1 MSSGIEVEEECVLKF
16 NEMKLGEHKGQNR
29 CIIYKIGDDRKY
41 IVVER
46 VIPKNTSKNQEDEYN
61 DIISTLPTDQG
72 RYIVWDLT
80 VPNAKNGQLTD
91 RLLFMSCLHLA
102 QHGLQNEGH
111 SETPDFPMSA
121 LSSYLCHGK
130 SVMCPDT
137 AAVGA
142 KMIFASS
149 KDALKK
155 KLTGIQSAIDCSD
168 SSDLDYKEVAAKAM
182 KGH

>member
-29 CIIYKIGDDRKY
+29 CIIYKIGDDKKY

-91 RLLFMSCLHLA
+91 RLLFMSW
-102 QHGLQNEGH
+102 
-111 SETPDFPMSA
+111 
-121 LSSYLCHGK
+121 
-130 SVMCPDT
+130 
-137 AAVGA
+137 
-142 KMIFASS
+142 
-149 KDALKK
+149 
-155 KLTGIQSAIDCSD
+155 
-168 SSDLDYKEVAAKAM
+168 
-182 KGH
+182 

>member
-1 MSSGIEVEEECVLKF
+1 MLILHECSGP
-16 NEMKLGEHKGQNR
+16 R
-29 CIIYKIGDDRKY
+29 SD
-41 IVVER
+41 
-46 VIPKNTSKNQEDEYN
+46 S
-61 DIISTLPTDQG
+61 
-72 RYIVWDLT
+72 DLWS
-80 VPNAKNGQLTD
+80 VNYYEF
-91 RLLFMSCLHLA
+91 LFSH
-102 QHGLQNEGH
+102 
-111 SETPDFPMSA
+111 FR
-121 LSSYLCHGK
+121 
-130 SVMCPDT
+130 CPDT